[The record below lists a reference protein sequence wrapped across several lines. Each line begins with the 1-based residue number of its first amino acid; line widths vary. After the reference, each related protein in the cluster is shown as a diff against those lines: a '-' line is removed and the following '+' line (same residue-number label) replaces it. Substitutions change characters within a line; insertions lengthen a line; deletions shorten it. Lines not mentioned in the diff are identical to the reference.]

1 MNLRNGV
8 QIGLI
13 LVFVFGC
20 FWTLFYVYFWMPEQ
34 ILTQLNYAI
43 HEEVVQEIQQTTQ
56 PILFFLLGEVIL
68 GVLIIFSNQNINE
81 TKTNIIY
88 VDKYQKTNI
97 EETISKEEK
106 YQHITENQ
114 QQIQQQIQ
122 RSNKP
127 YDTLI
132 SELCRLTEAMA
143 GAIFIRKTKHQQDFL
158 HFQSGYAYKTP
169 EHGDLCYEIG
179 EGITGQVA
187 KTGKPVQLENIPTGY
202 LQVFSGLGEATP
214 SHLLV
219 LPIFDIENTQ
229 NKVSA
234 IIELASF
241 RAFKTEEVKKIE
253 KLAQEVNKIQTPNTV

>member
-1 MNLRNGV
+1 MNLRNGI

-34 ILTQLNYAI
+34 ILTQLNYAM

-68 GVLIIFSNQNINE
+68 GVLIIFSNQNVNE

-97 EETISKEEK
+97 EKNTPEDEE
-106 YQHITENQ
+106 YRNITENY
-114 QQIQQQIQ
+114 QQIHQKIQQ
-122 RSNKP
+122 SNKP

-143 GAIFIRKTKHQQDFL
+143 GAIFIRKTEHQQDFL
-158 HFQSGYAYKTP
+158 HFKSGYAYKTP
-169 EHGDLCYEIG
+169 EHGELCYEVG

-187 KTGKPVQLENIPTGY
+187 KTGKPTQLENIPTGY
-202 LQVFSGLGEATP
+202 LQVFSGLGGATP

-219 LPIFDIENTQ
+219 LPIFDTEGTQ
-229 NKVSA
+229 NKVSGV
-234 IIELASF
+234 IELASF
-241 RAFKTEEVKKIE
+241 RAFKAEEVTKIE
-253 KLAQEVNKIQTPNTV
+253 KLAQEINKIQTLNTV